1 MLVEYLCESGKVTSF
16 KHNCYYGCSDGA
28 CIKKPSDKKISINIW
43 SKVQTNEINGE
54 HIRFFSDYHDQSTQ
68 CEFSFISPDGFI
80 IGQGSGGCY
89 DNGSGFKMASPSH
102 LKDDAE
108 RFGIKYLGNWIFK
121 IYLPKYDQIVET
133 EFTVTEGNVSIK
145 VLGPNGSEKLIKNF
159 KTVIEWQANGAS
171 KYWVSL
177 FKGGIFLKHLAKDL
191 ENTSYTWIPGE
202 DIKVAHNYKIRI
214 MDPSTGAYDKS
225 DNYFSIIQMDKNTC
239 LPDGTLIKLPN
250 NPKIYVIQ
258 NCKRKWIRTQEEF
271 KRQGYKWENIQE
283 KPSDVV
289 NAYAEYLETQAKLLR
304 AIGQNKV
311 YRIIGNKR
319 LWVPTI
325 SAFNAQGLK
334 WEGIEDKAET
344 EVNQYPRA
352 KLLRASGDKKV
363 YYITDSGLKRHIPT
377 ADIFSSYGNKWE
389 DVVEVEEEVVNS
401 YKNSDLIRKEG
412 GAKVYKLENGTKR
425 WIKTINAFNRLRYN
439 WSNIAPVNETELNTY
454 SEGEPIE

>member
-1 MLVEYLCESGKVTSF
+1 MFKKTTKTLVFSFGLILMVGMVSILMNMGTVRAAACTDSDGGKDYYVKGVMNDGGNIYTDVCTPSGAAPNTLWERACTGSVF
-16 KHNCYYGCSDGA
+16 YDCPYGCEDGA
-28 CIKKPSDKKISINIW
+28 CKPGITVISPNGGEKWIEGQPYGINWKSNGIDKVNIEYGNGKSWRIAYNIPAKNGYYSWMIPEGIVDSYSGFVTGELSEFKTKINIWGVEKGKPEISDRSDNYFTIKKPSK
-43 SKVQTNEINGE
+43 
-54 HIRFFSDYHDQSTQ
+54 
-68 CEFSFISPDGFI
+68 PD
-80 IGQGSGGCY
+80 
-89 DNGSGFKMASPSH
+89 
-102 LKDDAE
+102 
-108 RFGIKYLGNWIFK
+108 
-121 IYLPKYDQIVET
+121 
-133 EFTVTEGNVSIK
+133 
-145 VLGPNGSEKLIKNF
+145 
-159 KTVIEWQANGAS
+159 
-171 KYWVSL
+171 
-177 FKGGIFLKHLAKDL
+177 
-191 ENTSYTWIPGE
+191 
-202 DIKVAHNYKIRI
+202 
-214 MDPSTGAYDKS
+214 
-225 DNYFSIIQMDKNTC
+225 TC
-239 LPDGTLIKLPN
+239 LPNGTLIKLPN